1 MSNDENANG
10 SAKKA
15 EELINNLE
23 ETAED
28 VIENI
33 KETVDDVVENI
44 EETVDDVVET
54 AEDVKDSIMSKATDL
69 KESNPKVFYGGIGVL
84 VLGILA
90 LLMSGGSNT
99 KNLPAPRAVNLEIG
113 QTYALKGVNS
123 FDSDATVRLV
133 SVPGSMAAYD
143 EAEEVGEGKNEA
155 TDCKRMPQLT
165 KVKLTQL
172 QDATGATYAQ
182 VEMIAGKCAGR
193 KGWVISNNLIK

>member
-1 MSNDENANG
+1 MSNDENAND

-28 VIENI
+28 VVENI
-33 KETVDDVVENI
+33 KETVSDVVENI

-54 AEDVKDSIMSKATDL
+54 AESAKDSLISKATDL
-69 KESNPKVFYGGIGVL
+69 KDSNPKVFYGGIGVL
-84 VLGILA
+84 ALGILA

-99 KNLPAPRAVNLEIG
+99 KHLPAPRVVNLEVG
-113 QTYALKGVNS
+113 QTYQLKGINT
-123 FDSDATVRLV
+123 FDPDVPVRLV

-143 EAEEVGEGKNEA
+143 EAEEKGEGTE
-155 TDCKRMPQLT
+155 CKRMPQQT

-182 VEMIAGKCAGR
+182 VEMIDGKCAGR